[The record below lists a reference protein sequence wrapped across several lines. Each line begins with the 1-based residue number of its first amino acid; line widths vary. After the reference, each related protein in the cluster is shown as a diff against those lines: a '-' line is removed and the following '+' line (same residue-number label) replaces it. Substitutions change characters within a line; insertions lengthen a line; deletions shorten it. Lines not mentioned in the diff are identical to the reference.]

1 MIVTRK
7 AIPRRTVLR
16 GIGASLALPFLDSMA
31 PAFAAIRKSA
41 ANPVRRFGVVYVPN
55 GMAMRHFTPATEGEG
70 FEISRILKPVEQ
82 FADQMHVLTGLN
94 GVPSNAGV
102 HASAATRFLTGVTP
116 ARTESDLQA
125 GVSVDQLIARSF
137 EQHTQLASLELA
149 LDSRDVS
156 GSCDVGFSCTYTNT
170 IAWRSETTPLP
181 GENNPRAVFERL
193 FGDAGTTDTAVRM
206 AQIRKERSI
215 LDSVAD
221 KIDALQQGLGPNDRI
236 RVDEYLEAVRDIERR
251 IQRAEEQSDRELPE
265 VDQPAG
271 VPATYEEHAKLMFDL
286 MLLAYQTDLTRVS
299 TYMLAREIS
308 GRTYPEIGVPDS
320 HHPTSHHRNDPTLY
334 EKIAKVNEFH
344 IGLFGYFLEKARAT
358 PDGDGNLLDHMML
371 LYGAGMSDS
380 NAHDNKGLPMVLV
393 GGGSGTL
400 KPGSRHLVYKDKT
413 PATNLHLTIL
423 DKMGVPVDKIADS
436 TGPLDLLP
444 VS

>member
-1 MIVTRK
+1 MIVTHK
-7 AIPRRTVLR
+7 AVPRRTVLR

-31 PAFAAIRKSA
+31 PAFAAIRNTA
-41 ANPVRRFGVVYVPN
+41 AHPVRRFGVVYVPN
-55 GMAMRHFTPATEGEG
+55 GMAMKHFTPAAEGVG
-70 FEISRILKPVEQ
+70 FETTRVLKPIEA
-82 FADQMHVLTGLN
+82 FKDQMHVLTGLN
-94 GVPSNAGV
+94 GVASNAGV

-116 ARTESDLQA
+116 ARTESNLQA
-125 GVSVDQLIARSF
+125 GVSVDQLVARNF
-137 EQHTQLASLELA
+137 EKHTQLASLELA

-170 IAWRSETTPLP
+170 ISWRSDTTPLS

-193 FGDAGTTDTAVRM
+193 FGDAGSTDSAARL
-206 AQIRKERSI
+206 ARIRKDRSI
-215 LDSVAD
+215 LDSVTE
-221 KIDALQQGLGPNDRI
+221 KIDALQRGLGPNDRV
-236 RVDEYLEAVRDIERR
+236 RVTEYLEAVRDVERR
-251 IQRAEEQSDRELPE
+251 IRKAEEQSGRALPE

-271 VPATYEEHAKLMFDL
+271 IPATYAEHAKLMFDL

-299 TYMLAREIS
+299 TYMMAREIS

-320 HHPTSHHRNDPTLY
+320 HHPTSHHRDDPTLY
-334 EKIAKVNEFH
+334 EKIAKINEFH
-344 IGLFGYFLEKARAT
+344 ISLFGYFLEKARAT

-380 NAHDNKGLPMVLV
+380 NLHDNKGLPLVLV
-393 GGGSGTL
+393 GGASGQL
-400 KPGSRHLVYKDKT
+400 RPGGRHLRYEEKT

-423 DKMGVPVDKIADS
+423 DKMGVPVDRIADS
-436 TGPLDLLP
+436 TGPLDLLT